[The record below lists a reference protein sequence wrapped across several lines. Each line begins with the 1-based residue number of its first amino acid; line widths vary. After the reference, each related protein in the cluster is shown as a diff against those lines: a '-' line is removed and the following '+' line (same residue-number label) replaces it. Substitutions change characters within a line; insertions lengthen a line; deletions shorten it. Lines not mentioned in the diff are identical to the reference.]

1 MTKLSNGAWRSY
13 LAITIGCFI
22 VMISLN
28 LFLIPYKLA
37 PGGVS
42 GLATVIHYLSDG
54 KLPVGALMLAFNAPL
69 FLLGYKVKG
78 RIFTVRSL
86 YGAVLLS
93 VFVDSTSSLF
103 NRVIHEYLTKFD
115 QSMSEPDLLLNAII
129 GGAIMGFGL
138 GMVLSENATTG
149 GTDLGSTLLSKKIP
163 ILKVGQYLMLL
174 DGLVILFSAIAFRSI
189 KLGMYGAFSL
199 YICSK
204 VIDAYLEGLKFSK
217 GLLIISDKSDEIAN
231 RIMNDIGRGVTGL
244 NGMGMYSRTNK
255 TVLLCVVK
263 REEIPNVKDIV
274 KECDSNAFMLLI
286 DVREVLGEGFI
297 PLSSP
302 SNKE

>member
-1 MTKLSNGAWRSY
+1 
-13 LAITIGCFI
+13 
-22 VMISLN
+22 
-28 LFLIPYKLA
+28 
-37 PGGVS
+37 
-42 GLATVIHYLSDG
+42 
-54 KLPVGALMLAFNAPL
+54 LPVGALMLAFNAPL

-231 RIMNDIGRGVTGL
+231 RIMNDIGRGVTCL